1 MDMFWR
7 KKQAVMPHRDIH
19 AEAALGISNA
29 ASVLPAGR
37 FIALVYWAIITNRQ
51 ISTEAIDDLANRLS
65 RAAWERGRK

>member
-1 MDMFWR
+1 MFWR
-7 KKQAVMPHRDIH
+7 KEPKTMPHRDIH

-29 ASVLPAGR
+29 AQVLPAGR
-37 FIALVYWAIITNRQ
+37 FMALVYWAIVENRQ

>member
-1 MDMFWR
+1 MFWR

-29 ASVLPAGR
+29 AQILPAKR
-37 FIALVYWAIITNRQ
+37 FMDLVYWAIITNRQ
-51 ISTEAIDDLANRLS
+51 ITVEDIDDLANRLS

>member
-1 MDMFWR
+1 MMFWR
-7 KKQAVMPHRDIH
+7 KEPKTMPHRDVQ
-19 AEAALGISNA
+19 AEAALAISNA

-37 FIALVYWAIITNRQ
+37 FMALVYWAIVTNRQ

>member
-1 MDMFWR
+1 MWLLR
-7 KKQAVMPHRDIH
+7 KKHEELPKRDVQ
-19 AEAALGISNA
+19 AEAALAISNA

-37 FIALVYWAIITNRQ
+37 FMALVYWAIITNRQ

>member
-1 MDMFWR
+1 MMFWR
-7 KKQAVMPHRDIH
+7 KEPKTMPHRDIH

-37 FIALVYWAIITNRQ
+37 FMALVYWAIITNRQ